1 MDLALWEYAAL
12 ILAGILAGFINVMA
26 GGGSI
31 ITVPIMMFLG
41 VPGPVAN
48 GTNRLPIVAQNI
60 SACLTY
66 LRHGVPELRLVL
78 SLALCA
84 VPGAIA
90 GALLGVT
97 ISVEAFNIVLAGV
110 MALVLILIMT
120 NAGSQESNVT
130 LKPSRKRLLAGH
142 GLMVLA
148 GFWGG
153 FIQIGMGFILLP
165 ILHRVLGLSL
175 VTANIHKVF
184 IILLYTLSALF
195 VFGNQLELLW
205 WIGGVMA
212 GGQWRGRLVRGEAHA
227 LRRRASDSRPTHYC
241 YRGHDREADMVHLI
255 TVVRSIKSMMNTMMS
270 WTLFLQR
277 GALGLLSMGLL
288 ACTTMQVDTMPTDR
302 FAAKGYDSFSWKSD
316 IPTGMSGSLD
326 GFYQLSSTIRDA
338 VMSELDKK
346 GYRYEESGGD
356 FVVSY
361 ELRAALEEGTAEPAP
376 DFSAT
381 TAVINRNPDQA
392 IVDNTYALSGP
403 REIASL
409 VLLFEDGI
417 NLAPTWSASVSQV
430 VENRNQPDLE
440 KVRRKLERGLAKA
453 FRQLPDVKSR

>member
-1 MDLALWEYAAL
+1 
-12 ILAGILAGFINVMA
+12 MA

-84 VPGAIA
+84 VPGAIT

-212 GGQWRGRLVRGEAHA
+212 VGNGVGGWLGARLTLSGGEPVIRA
-227 LRRRASDSRPTHYC
+227 L
-241 YRGHDREADMVHLI
+241 LI
-255 TVVRSIKSMMNTMMS
+255 I
-270 WTLFLQR
+270 
-277 GALGLLSMGLL
+277 A
-288 ACTTMQVDTMPTDR
+288 
-302 FAAKGYDSFSWKSD
+302 
-316 IPTGMSGSLD
+316 I
-326 GFYQLSSTIRDA
+326 A
-338 VMSELDKK
+338 VM
-346 GYRYEESGGD
+346 
-356 FVVSY
+356 
-361 ELRAALEEGTAEPAP
+361 
-376 DFSAT
+376 
-381 TAVINRNPDQA
+381 
-392 IVDNTYALSGP
+392 IV
-403 REIASL
+403 
-409 VLLFEDGI
+409 
-417 NLAPTWSASVSQV
+417 
-430 VENRNQPDLE
+430 
-440 KVRRKLERGLAKA
+440 KLIW
-453 FRQLPDVKSR
+453 FT

>member
-12 ILAGILAGFINVMA
+12 ILAGVVAGFINVMA

-66 LRHGVPELRLVL
+66 LRRGVPELRLVL
-78 SLALCA
+78 SLAVCA

-110 MALVLILIMT
+110 MALVLILILT
-120 NAGSQESNVT
+120 NAGSQESNAT

-175 VTANIHKVF
+175 VAANIHKVF

-212 GGQWRGRLVRGEAHA
+212 VGNGVGGWLGARLTLAGGEPVIRA
-227 LRRRASDSRPTHYC
+227 LVIIA
-241 YRGHDREADMVHLI
+241 I
-255 TVVRSIKSMMNTMMS
+255 
-270 WTLFLQR
+270 
-277 GALGLLSMGLL
+277 
-288 ACTTMQVDTMPTDR
+288 
-302 FAAKGYDSFSWKSD
+302 
-316 IPTGMSGSLD
+316 
-326 GFYQLSSTIRDA
+326 A
-338 VMSELDKK
+338 VM
-346 GYRYEESGGD
+346 
-356 FVVSY
+356 
-361 ELRAALEEGTAEPAP
+361 
-376 DFSAT
+376 
-381 TAVINRNPDQA
+381 
-392 IVDNTYALSGP
+392 IV
-403 REIASL
+403 
-409 VLLFEDGI
+409 
-417 NLAPTWSASVSQV
+417 
-430 VENRNQPDLE
+430 
-440 KVRRKLERGLAKA
+440 KLIW
-453 FRQLPDVKSR
+453 FT